1 MNQYIKSYQLF
12 ESNKDRETVE
22 DCFLEI
28 TDSYPGSYL
37 EEYKPGR
44 IIKFVS
50 EILGE
55 SLSCVTEG
63 TYRRGEIRYQ
73 ERKWIRND
81 WCIIE
86 DETSQGLYPTR
97 QRLKHDRSYQ
107 VMSDFVR
114 ALPSVLVKLIRFV
127 IGDKEIKFTINM
139 YSVERGTCIVFYLE
153 Y

>member
-55 SLSCVTEG
+55 GLSCVTKG
-63 TYRRGEIRYQ
+63 TYSNGQMRYQ
-73 ERKWIRND
+73 IEKRIKFNWE
-81 WCIIE
+81 IIE
-86 DETSQGLYPTR
+86 DDTSEGLYPTYKKFKR
-97 QRLKHDRSYQ
+97 DRGYQ
-107 VMSDFVR
+107 VTNGFIKSM
-114 ALPSVLVKLIRFV
+114 PSVLNRLSRFV
-127 IGDKEIKFTINM
+127 IGGKEIKFTINM
-139 YSVERGTCIVFYLE
+139 YEVERGTCIVFYLE